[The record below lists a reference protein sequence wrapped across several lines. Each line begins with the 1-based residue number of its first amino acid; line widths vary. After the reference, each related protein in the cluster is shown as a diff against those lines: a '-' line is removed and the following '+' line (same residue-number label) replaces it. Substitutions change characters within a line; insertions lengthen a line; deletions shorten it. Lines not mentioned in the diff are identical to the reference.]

1 MSDARAAGTI
11 YDLGYQ
17 PYAGPRFG
25 RAYAFRTLALHSLRA
40 AFGLGRGERAR
51 TGPMAVTAFVYLP
64 ALIRVAIASATGAP
78 QLISYAGHLE
88 FTGFLLAL
96 FAASQAPEL
105 VVTDRQQGVLSL

>member
-17 PYAGPRFG
+17 PYAGPRYG
-25 RAYAFRTLALHSLRA
+25 RWYAFRTLVLYSLRA

-51 TGPMAVTAFVYLP
+51 MGPMIVTAIVYLP
-64 ALIRVAIASATGAP
+64 ALIRIAIASASNMP
-78 QLISYAGHLE
+78 QLISYSGHLE
-88 FTGFLLAL
+88 FTAFLLAL

-105 VVTDRQQGVLSL
+105 SVADRQQGVL